1 MDTKV
6 SPSGARGL
14 MMSVAIDGEHVVV
27 SLLGE
32 IDADNA
38 SSLLSAASAVLETGD
53 RSLRIDCS
61 AVTYLDWSVLRDL
74 LICEAC
80 LGREGVDVKLR
91 NVPNHVR
98 DVLKRTQLE
107 HLIEPDASV
116 RAVTGRTEASTG
128 ARCAVLAAVGS

>member
-27 SLLGE
+27 SLLGG
-32 IDADNA
+32 IDADNVG
-38 SSLLSAASAVLETGD
+38 SLLSAASAVVATSD

-61 AVTYLDWSVLRDL
+61 AVTYLDWGVLRDV

-91 NVPNHVR
+91 NVPNHVQ
-98 DVLKRTQLE
+98 DVLKRAQLE

-116 RAVTGRTEASTG
+116 PAVTRRREASTAG
-128 ARCAVLAAVGS
+128 RCAVLAAVGS